1 MIGNYCFKIDDLNI
15 TNENDRDI
23 LLQSVAAFTGTVDCI
38 KTGSQTQTSLITTF
52 ADEEASENITCEPE
66 MEVLKSNE
74 DDCEEK
80 TTKFPAFA
88 ELLPTIGE
96 EDEINEGEEKIYS
109 VTLTTISS
117 GENDDVIQMKLE
129 KSEENSKGKIKNLF
143 LLDYMLNLS
152 VFNI

>member
-15 TNENDRDI
+15 TNENDRDV

-38 KTGSQTQTSLITTF
+38 KAGSETQTSLITTF
-52 ADEEASENITCEPE
+52 ADEEASENITCEPK
-66 MEVLKSNE
+66 MEVLTSND

-96 EDEINEGEEKIYS
+96 EDEINEGEEKIHS

-117 GENDDVIQMKLE
+117 GENNDVIQMKLE

-143 LLDYMLNLS
+143 L
-152 VFNI
+152 